1 MFVRI
6 LDREPRDFSCGR
18 FRSERI
24 HHQVNIKTKRKMSF
38 WKKLLLMILVLASLS
53 YFVWQNED
61 FQRKYLYPYDY
72 QDTINFYADRYE
84 VDRNLVASVILAES
98 KFRQDATSVHGA
110 RGLMQIMPETGSW
123 IATQIE
129 DDSFSVDKLYNV
141 NMNIKYGTWYLSEL
155 QTEFEGNEVLALAA
169 YNAGRGNVYEWME
182 KYHWDIDFKD
192 YTKIPFPET
201 REYVKRVLENKKH
214 YNKLYK

>member
-1 MFVRI
+1 MSS
-6 LDREPRDFSCGR
+6 LM
-18 FRSERI
+18 SEGI

-53 YFVWQNED
+53 YFIWQNED

-182 KYHWDIDFKD
+182 KYHWDINFKD

-201 REYVKRVLENKKH
+201 REYVIRVLENKKH

>member
-1 MFVRI
+1 MSS
-6 LDREPRDFSCGR
+6 LM
-18 FRSERI
+18 SEGI
-24 HHQVNIKTKRKMSF
+24 HHQVNIKTKCKMSF

-53 YFVWQNED
+53 YFIWQNED

-182 KYHWDIDFKD
+182 KYHWGIDFKD

>member
-1 MFVRI
+1 MSS
-6 LDREPRDFSCGR
+6 LM
-18 FRSERI
+18 SEGI

-53 YFVWQNED
+53 YFIWQNED

-182 KYHWDIDFKD
+182 KYNWDINFKD

-214 YNKLYK
+214 YNELYK

>member
-1 MFVRI
+1 M
-6 LDREPRDFSCGR
+6 
-18 FRSERI
+18 SEGI

-53 YFVWQNED
+53 YFIWQNED

-182 KYHWDIDFKD
+182 KYHWDINFKD

>member
-1 MFVRI
+1 MSS
-6 LDREPRDFSCGR
+6 LM
-18 FRSERI
+18 SEGI

-38 WKKLLLMILVLASLS
+38 LKKLLLMILVLASLS
-53 YFVWQNED
+53 YFIWQNED

-182 KYHWDIDFKD
+182 KYNWDINFKD

>member
-1 MFVRI
+1 MSS
-6 LDREPRDFSCGR
+6 LM
-18 FRSERI
+18 SEGI

-53 YFVWQNED
+53 YFIWQNED

-84 VDRNLVASVILAES
+84 VDRNLVASVILVES

-182 KYHWDIDFKD
+182 KYHWDINFKD

>member
-1 MFVRI
+1 MSS
-6 LDREPRDFSCGR
+6 LM
-18 FRSERI
+18 SEGI

-182 KYHWDIDFKD
+182 KYHWDINFKD

-201 REYVKRVLENKKH
+201 REYVKCVLENKKH

>member
-1 MFVRI
+1 MSS
-6 LDREPRDFSCGR
+6 LM
-18 FRSERI
+18 SEGI
-24 HHQVNIKTKRKMSF
+24 HHQVNIKTKRKTSF

-110 RGLMQIMPETGSW
+110 RGLMQIMPETASW

-182 KYHWDIDFKD
+182 KYHWDINFKD

>member
-1 MFVRI
+1 MSS
-6 LDREPRDFSCGR
+6 LM
-18 FRSERI
+18 SEGI

-182 KYHWDIDFKD
+182 KYHWDINFKD

-201 REYVKRVLENKKH
+201 RRICKTCTRNKKH

>member
-1 MFVRI
+1 MSS
-6 LDREPRDFSCGR
+6 LM
-18 FRSERI
+18 SEGI

-38 WKKLLLMILVLASLS
+38 LKKLLLMILVLASLS
-53 YFVWQNED
+53 YFIWQNED

-169 YNAGRGNVYEWME
+169 YNAGRGNVYEWVE
-182 KYHWDIDFKD
+182 KYHWDINFKD

-214 YNKLYK
+214 YNRLYK

>member
-1 MFVRI
+1 MSS
-6 LDREPRDFSCGR
+6 LM
-18 FRSERI
+18 SEGI

-129 DDSFSVDKLYNV
+129 DDSFSVEKLYNV
-141 NMNIKYGTWYLSEL
+141 NMNIKYGTWYLYEL

-182 KYHWDIDFKD
+182 KYHWNINFKD

>member
-1 MFVRI
+1 MSS
-6 LDREPRDFSCGR
+6 LM
-18 FRSERI
+18 SEGI

-141 NMNIKYGTWYLSEL
+141 NINIKYGTWYLSEL

-182 KYHWDIDFKD
+182 KYHWNINFKD

>member
-1 MFVRI
+1 MSS
-6 LDREPRDFSCGR
+6 LM
-18 FRSERI
+18 SEGI

-53 YFVWQNED
+53 YFIWQNED

-72 QDTINFYADRYE
+72 QDTINFYADRYG

-110 RGLMQIMPETGSW
+110 RGLMQIMPETASW

-141 NMNIKYGTWYLSEL
+141 NINIKYGTWYLSEL

-182 KYHWDIDFKD
+182 KYHWGIDFKD

>member
-1 MFVRI
+1 MSS
-6 LDREPRDFSCGR
+6 LM
-18 FRSERI
+18 SEGI

-53 YFVWQNED
+53 YFIWQNED

-182 KYHWDIDFKD
+182 KYHWNINFKD

-201 REYVKRVLENKKH
+201 KEYVKRVLENKKH

>member
-1 MFVRI
+1 MSS
-6 LDREPRDFSCGR
+6 LM
-18 FRSERI
+18 SEGI
-24 HHQVNIKTKRKMSF
+24 HHQVNIKTKRKTSF

-53 YFVWQNED
+53 YFIWQNED

-141 NMNIKYGTWYLSEL
+141 NMNIKYGTWYLYEL

-182 KYHWDIDFKD
+182 KYHWNINFKD

>member
-1 MFVRI
+1 MSS
-6 LDREPRDFSCGR
+6 LM
-18 FRSERI
+18 SEGI

-155 QTEFEGNEVLALAA
+155 QAEFEGNEVLALAA

-182 KYHWDIDFKD
+182 KYHWNINFKD

>member
-1 MFVRI
+1 
-6 LDREPRDFSCGR
+6 
-18 FRSERI
+18 
-24 HHQVNIKTKRKMSF
+24 
-38 WKKLLLMILVLASLS
+38 
-53 YFVWQNED
+53 
-61 FQRKYLYPYDY
+61 
-72 QDTINFYADRYE
+72 
-84 VDRNLVASVILAES
+84 
-98 KFRQDATSVHGA
+98 
-110 RGLMQIMPETGSW
+110 MQIMPETGNW

>member
-1 MFVRI
+1 MSS
-6 LDREPRDFSCGR
+6 LM
-18 FRSERI
+18 SEGI
-24 HHQVNIKTKRKMSF
+24 HHQVNIKTKRKTSF

-53 YFVWQNED
+53 YFIWQNED

-129 DDSFSVDKLYNV
+129 DDSFSVYKLYNV

-182 KYHWDIDFKD
+182 KYHWDINFKD

>member
-1 MFVRI
+1 MSS
-6 LDREPRDFSCGR
+6 LM
-18 FRSERI
+18 SERI

-110 RGLMQIMPETGSW
+110 RGLMQIMPETGRW

-182 KYHWDIDFKD
+182 KYHWDINFKD

>member
-1 MFVRI
+1 MSS
-6 LDREPRDFSCGR
+6 LM
-18 FRSERI
+18 SEGI
-24 HHQVNIKTKRKMSF
+24 HHQVNIKTKRKMNIK
-38 WKKLLLMILVLASLS
+38 KKLLLMILVLASLS
-53 YFVWQNED
+53 YFIWQNED

-110 RGLMQIMPETGSW
+110 RGLMQIMPETGNW

-182 KYHWDIDFKD
+182 KYHWGIDFKD

>member
-1 MFVRI
+1 MSS
-6 LDREPRDFSCGR
+6 LM
-18 FRSERI
+18 SEGI

-53 YFVWQNED
+53 YFIWQNED

-84 VDRNLVASVILAES
+84 IDRNLVASVILAES

-182 KYHWDIDFKD
+182 KYHWDINFKD

>member
-1 MFVRI
+1 MSS
-6 LDREPRDFSCGR
+6 LM
-18 FRSERI
+18 SEGI

-53 YFVWQNED
+53 YFIWQNED

-110 RGLMQIMPETGSW
+110 RGLMQIMPETASW
-123 IATQIE
+123 IATQIK

-155 QTEFEGNEVLALAA
+155 QTEFEENEVLALAA

-182 KYHWDIDFKD
+182 KYHWDINFKD

>member
-1 MFVRI
+1 MSS
-6 LDREPRDFSCGR
+6 LM
-18 FRSERI
+18 SEGI

-141 NMNIKYGTWYLSEL
+141 NMNIKYGTWYLYEL

-182 KYHWDIDFKD
+182 KYHWDINFKD

>member
-1 MFVRI
+1 MSS
-6 LDREPRDFSCGR
+6 LM
-18 FRSERI
+18 SEGI

-53 YFVWQNED
+53 YFIWQNED

-169 YNAGRGNVYEWME
+169 YNAGRGNVYEWMQ
-182 KYHWDIDFKD
+182 KYHWNINFKD

-201 REYVKRVLENKKH
+201 KEYVKRVLENKKH

>member
-1 MFVRI
+1 MSS
-6 LDREPRDFSCGR
+6 LM
-18 FRSERI
+18 SEGI

-98 KFRQDATSVHGA
+98 KFRQDATSIHGA

-141 NMNIKYGTWYLSEL
+141 NMNIKYGTWYLYEL

-182 KYHWDIDFKD
+182 KYHWGIDFKD

>member
-1 MFVRI
+1 MSS
-6 LDREPRDFSCGR
+6 LM
-18 FRSERI
+18 SEGI

-110 RGLMQIMPETGSW
+110 RGLMQIMPETASW

-141 NMNIKYGTWYLSEL
+141 NMNIKYGTWYLYEL

-182 KYHWDIDFKD
+182 KYHWDINFKD

>member
-1 MFVRI
+1 MSS
-6 LDREPRDFSCGR
+6 LM
-18 FRSERI
+18 SEGI

-141 NMNIKYGTWYLSEL
+141 NMNIKYGTWYLYEL

-182 KYHWDIDFKD
+182 KYHWGIGFKD

>member
-1 MFVRI
+1 MSS
-6 LDREPRDFSCGR
+6 LM
-18 FRSERI
+18 SEGI

-53 YFVWQNED
+53 YFIWQNED

-98 KFRQDATSVHGA
+98 KFHQDATSVHGA

-182 KYHWDIDFKD
+182 KYHWGIDFKD

>member
-1 MFVRI
+1 
-6 LDREPRDFSCGR
+6 
-18 FRSERI
+18 
-24 HHQVNIKTKRKMSF
+24 
-38 WKKLLLMILVLASLS
+38 MILLLASLS

-182 KYHWDIDFKD
+182 KYHWDINFKD

>member
-1 MFVRI
+1 MSS
-6 LDREPRDFSCGR
+6 LM
-18 FRSERI
+18 SEGI

-110 RGLMQIMPETGSW
+110 RGLMQIMPETASW

-141 NMNIKYGTWYLSEL
+141 NMNIKYGIWYLSEL

-182 KYHWDIDFKD
+182 KYHWDINFKD

>member
-1 MFVRI
+1 MSS
-6 LDREPRDFSCGR
+6 LM
-18 FRSERI
+18 SEGI

-53 YFVWQNED
+53 YFIWQNED

-110 RGLMQIMPETGSW
+110 RGLMQIVPETGSW

-169 YNAGRGNVYEWME
+169 YNAGRGNVYGWME
-182 KYHWDIDFKD
+182 KYHWDINFKD

-214 YNKLYK
+214 YNRLYK

>member
-1 MFVRI
+1 MSS
-6 LDREPRDFSCGR
+6 LM
-18 FRSERI
+18 SEGI
-24 HHQVNIKTKRKMSF
+24 HHQVNIKTKCKMSF

-53 YFVWQNED
+53 YFIWQNED

-182 KYHWDIDFKD
+182 KYHWDINFKD

>member
-1 MFVRI
+1 M
-6 LDREPRDFSCGR
+6 
-18 FRSERI
+18 SERI

-182 KYHWDIDFKD
+182 KYHWDINFKD

>member
-1 MFVRI
+1 MSS
-6 LDREPRDFSCGR
+6 LM
-18 FRSERI
+18 SEGI

-53 YFVWQNED
+53 YFIWQNED

-110 RGLMQIMPETGSW
+110 RGLMQIMPETGRW

-182 KYHWDIDFKD
+182 KYHWDINFKD

-214 YNKLYK
+214 YNRLYK

>member
-1 MFVRI
+1 MSS
-6 LDREPRDFSCGR
+6 LM
-18 FRSERI
+18 SEGI

-53 YFVWQNED
+53 YFIWQNED

-84 VDRNLVASVILAES
+84 VDRNLVASIILAES

-182 KYHWDIDFKD
+182 KYHWNINFKD

>member
-1 MFVRI
+1 MSS
-6 LDREPRDFSCGR
+6 LM
-18 FRSERI
+18 SEGI

-84 VDRNLVASVILAES
+84 VDRNLVASAILAES

-182 KYHWDIDFKD
+182 KYHWDINFKD

>member
-1 MFVRI
+1 MSS
-6 LDREPRDFSCGR
+6 LM
-18 FRSERI
+18 SEGI

-155 QTEFEGNEVLALAA
+155 QTEFEENEVLALAA

-182 KYHWDIDFKD
+182 KYHWDINFKD

>member
-1 MFVRI
+1 MSS
-6 LDREPRDFSCGR
+6 LM
-18 FRSERI
+18 SEGI

-182 KYHWDIDFKD
+182 KYHWDINFKD

-201 REYVKRVLENKKH
+201 REYVKRVLENKKQ